1 MSQSSTNQ
9 WLVNLRDPAASDAAR
24 FGPKAANQA
33 SLRKAGLPIP
43 EGFCLDVAA
52 YQRQLESLGLMESA
66 RNAATLTGIEA
77 RQLVS
82 EVRIGLFDSPIV
94 AEVLD
99 PLLEARNDLISK
111 TGARTVVRSS
121 ALSEDLADSS
131 FAGQY
136 ESFLDIDSEE
146 DFLTAIRACWAA
158 LWSPRALR
166 YMESHQI
173 DL

>member
-1 MSQSSTNQ
+1 MTEMI
-9 WLVNLRDPAASDAAR
+9 VNLRDIAASDVAR

-33 SLRKAGLPIP
+33 LLGRAGLPIP

-52 YQRQLESLGLMESA
+52 YQRQLESLGLLESA
-66 RNAATLTGIEA
+66 QNAATLTGIEA

-94 AEVLD
+94 ADVLD
-99 PLLEARNDLISK
+99 PLLEAWRDLVSK

-131 FAGQY
+131 FVIEHGIAKG
-136 ESFLDIDSEE
+136 
-146 DFLTAIRACWAA
+146 
-158 LWSPRALR
+158 SPRSK
-166 YMESHQI
+166 YPYPG
-173 DL
+173 